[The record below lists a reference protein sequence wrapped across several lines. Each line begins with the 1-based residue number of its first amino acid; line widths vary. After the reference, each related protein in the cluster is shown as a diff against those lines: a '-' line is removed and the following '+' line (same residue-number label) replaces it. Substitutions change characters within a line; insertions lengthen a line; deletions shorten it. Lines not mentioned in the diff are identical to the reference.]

1 MGSSM
6 MLYRPHTLSC
16 RYLYWPPGA
25 WIKPRE
31 WLPIGHQPIQSSLI
45 NTRAEQLLMIS
56 RSGPTRGPDNAKDI
70 WILGAGFSR
79 QIHGDMPLM
88 SDLAESVRDIVS
100 ERFDNPLILNDV
112 ELALS
117 ELQSD
122 APWKSPADKHTDLGL
137 YETVIERIRDQLQIP
152 YGEKRNG
159 QADATLGQRL
169 VNTWHINRNHVLTF
183 NYDLLVEALAV
194 SVKCQ
199 NYRDGDDKQKVRF
212 MFPHY
217 IYPIPIPHVLTR
229 KGGTWRGNPN
239 EITFSYYKLHGS
251 LNYYTHPAPFQNTTM
266 YHKHHNQVEDIA
278 EGLRTFIVPPGNDK
292 RTFIEHPVLQAIW
305 TKAVKELANC
315 DRGRIIMVGY
325 SLPQTDLTVLSM
337 LRAAIRSD
345 DIDGRVLPEI
355 LVVNPDPGVAHHVKK
370 LLGVPNPVGQVTD
383 VTGFLEQYAPL
394 KFVRTHVWDNRH
406 LEVDEKLH
414 RIYQES
420 GGKVSEEYLA
430 LANEIRK
437 KARASGRLGREWF
450 LSREEFADWRQS
462 VLRHAHVNCWL

>member
-1 MGSSM
+1 
-6 MLYRPHTLSC
+6 
-16 RYLYWPPGA
+16 
-25 WIKPRE
+25 
-31 WLPIGHQPIQSSLI
+31 
-45 NTRAEQLLMIS
+45 MI
-56 RSGPTRGPDNAKDI
+56 RRNKPTRGPDNAKDI

-79 QIHGDMPLM
+79 QIRGDMPLM
-88 SDLAESVRDIVS
+88 SDLAESVRDILS

-122 APWKSPADKHTDLGL
+122 APWKSPADKHADLAL
-137 YETVIERIRDQLQIP
+137 YEMVVERIRDKLQLP
-152 YGEKRNG
+152 YDVEQDGKGNVIELPWQSK
-159 QADATLGQRL
+159 TSLGKRL
-169 VNTWHINRNHVLTF
+169 VHTWHINRNHVLTF
-183 NYDLLVEALAV
+183 NYDLTVEALAE

-212 MFPHY
+212 MFPRY
-217 IYPIPIPHVLTR
+217 LYPIPIPHVRTR
-229 KGGTWRGNPN
+229 KGGTWRGSTD

-266 YHKHHNQVEDIA
+266 YHKHHNEIEDLA

-315 DRGRIIMVGY
+315 DLGQIIMVGY
-325 SLPQTDLTVLSM
+325 SMPQTDLTVLSM
-337 LRAAIRSD
+337 LRSAVRSNHTNGT
-345 DIDGRVLPEI
+345 ILPRI
-355 LVVNPDPGVAHHVKK
+355 LVVNPDPDVARHIKE

-394 KFVRTHVWDNRH
+394 EFVRTHVWDNRH
-406 LEVDEKLH
+406 LEDHEKLH

-420 GGKVSEEYLA
+420 GGKVTEEYLA
-430 LANEIRK
+430 LADEIRK
-437 KARASGRLGREWF
+437 EARANGRLGWEWF
-450 LSREEFADWRQS
+450 LSREEFVEWRRS
-462 VLRHAHVNCWL
+462 VLRSAYVNCWL